1 MTYNSE
7 SKMLKVN
14 EIYLSVQGESSYTGL
29 PCVFIRLTG
38 CNLRCIWCDTAY
50 AFYEGKSMS
59 IDEIVGKVKNFGVK
73 LIEITGGEPLMQENV
88 YPLMNGLIE
97 KGFQVLLET
106 GGSLSLEKVPR
117 DIIKIM
123 DIKCPGSGEHK
134 NNNFDNLK
142 FLETKDEVKFVILN
156 RHDYEWSRDLIHKYK
171 IHEIAHIL
179 ISPVYDKLE
188 LKEIVKWI
196 LEDKLPVRLQTQLH
210 KAIWDENTIGV

>member
-1 MTYNSE
+1 MPYNFD

-134 NNNFDNLK
+134 NNNLDNLK

>member
-73 LIEITGGEPLMQENV
+73 LIEITGGEPLMQENI

-134 NNNFDNLK
+134 NNNLDNLK

>member
-1 MTYNSE
+1 
-7 SKMLKVN
+7 MLKVN

-106 GGSLSLEKVPR
+106 GGSLSLGKVPR

-134 NNNFDNLK
+134 NNNLDNLK